1 MAGRLAGKNAIVTGA
16 GSGMG
21 RAISEAFAAEGAR
34 VLCADISGQQEDVA
48 RSIGGEAIALPV
60 DVTRSA
66 DVQRMIAT
74 AVDKF
79 GRLDILVNNA
89 GIGGGVKA
97 LHEIEDDQF
106 DRIIAVNLR
115 GVFLGMKYGI
125 AAMLET
131 GGGAIVNTA
140 SAAGL
145 VGTPELA
152 GYSASKGGVVQLTKS
167 AAVEYASR
175 NIRANAIC
183 PGLIWTPMVPGQDGS
198 RVPPPGTPP
207 PPLMPMGRWGLDTE
221 IAQSAVFLASDEA
234 GYLTGAALPVDGAFS
249 AG

>member
-1 MAGRLAGKNAIVTGA
+1 MAGRLQDKIAIVTGA

-21 RAISEAFAAEGAR
+21 RAIAEAFVAEGAK
-34 VLCADISGQQEDVA
+34 VICADVSGSQEETA
-48 RSIGGEAIALPV
+48 RELGDAAIALQV
-60 DVTRSA
+60 DVTASG

-74 AVDKF
+74 AEERF

-89 GIGGGVKA
+89 GIGGAMGP
-97 LHEIEDDQF
+97 LHEQDEENF

-115 GVFLGMKYGI
+115 GVFLGLRYGI
-125 AAMLET
+125 ISMLKT

-145 VGTPELA
+145 VGTPGLSSYA
-152 GYSASKGGVVQLTKS
+152 ASKGGVVQLTKT
-167 AAVEYASR
+167 AAVEYAQQ
-175 NIRANAIC
+175 NIRVNAIC
-183 PGLIWTPMVPGQDGS
+183 PGLIWTPMVPGSDGS

-221 IAQSAVFLASDEA
+221 IAATAVFLASGEA
-234 GYLTGAALPVDGAFS
+234 GYITGAALPVDAGFS